1 METKRNKNATI
12 ALVLMVIGIIG
23 LFAPNF
29 DKIMYLFVGMIVL
42 CVVQACFAK
51 TAQKQ
56 IAANENETG
65 MGVAKAA
72 FFLGIAGAIFY
83 TLGVMSLYMIND
95 EELRN
100 NVYCPQATNCVDN
113 GDGTSTCMFSGM
125 KINCKN
131 VEETPED
138 LPVEESEESLQE

>member
-56 IAANENETG
+56 I
-65 MGVAKAA
+65 
-72 FFLGIAGAIFY
+72 LH
-83 TLGVMSLYMIND
+83 
-95 EELRN
+95 LR
-100 NVYCPQATNCVDN
+100 T
-113 GDGTSTCMFSGM
+113 FS
-125 KINCKN
+125 
-131 VEETPED
+131 
-138 LPVEESEESLQE
+138 S